1 MAYKAKKNGKHRGMQ
16 TYRCLSCLKF
26 FQSKKRIKQKVEK
39 VWKLYTKKRQIV
51 EDISERTNLSLSTVH
66 RILDKQKRVT
76 YTLPPVGSHLM
87 IIMDCTYFKRT
98 CAYFAARDWYTKRN
112 FYFKRVPYETISCYT
127 DFVWF
132 LKAKGYLI
140 DGLVVDGRRGIF
152 QALSAYYPIQM
163 CQFHQQQIVK
173 RYLTGNPLTLA
184 GQELQKVSEELTHV
198 DREWFEILLYVWDFK
213 YGSFLKEKTVNPT
226 TGKWHY
232 THKRMRSAYRSLKN
246 NLPYLFT
253 YQNVKNMPNTTNS
266 IDGYFSYLKGAVSI
280 HRGLKLHRKTKV
292 IESLIVS

>member
-1 MAYKAKKNGKHRGMQ
+1 MAYKAKKNGKHHGMQ

-39 VWKLYTKKRQIV
+39 VWNLYTKKRQIV
-51 EDISERTNLSLSTVH
+51 EDISERTDLSLSTVH
-66 RILDKQKRVT
+66 RILDKQKRAK
-76 YTLPPVGSHLM
+76 YTLPLVGSHLM

-98 CAYFAARDWYTKRN
+98 CAYFVVRDWYTKRN
-112 FYFKRVPYETISCYT
+112 IYFKRVPYETIDCYT

-140 DGLVVDGRRGIF
+140 DGIIVDGRRGIF

-173 RYLTGNPLTLA
+173 RYLTQNPLTEA
-184 GQELQKVSEELTHV
+184 GQDLQKVSEELTHV
-198 DREWFEILLYVWDFK
+198 DREWFEVLLDVWYFK
-213 YGSFLKEKTVNPT
+213 YGSFIKEKTVNST
-226 TGKWHY
+226 TGRWHY

-253 YQNVKNMPNTTNS
+253 YQTVKNMPNTTNS
-266 IDGYFSYLKGAVSI
+266 IDGYFSYLKGAVSV